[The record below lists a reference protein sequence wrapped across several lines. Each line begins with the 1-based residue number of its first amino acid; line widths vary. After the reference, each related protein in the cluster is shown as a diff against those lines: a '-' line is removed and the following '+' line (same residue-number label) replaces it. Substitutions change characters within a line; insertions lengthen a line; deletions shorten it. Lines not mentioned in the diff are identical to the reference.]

1 MQGETTGEENSQ
13 RILVVT
19 DLKYSGSYGRENIKR
34 CLTMQTRIQGAKLV
48 CHGCKN
54 KTVQLSR
61 ESLEWGRRRYLN
73 ALIFHGPGTNTSD
86 TAFYFI

>member
-13 RILVVT
+13 RILVFT
-19 DLKYSGSYGRENIKR
+19 DLKSSGNYGRENIKR

-48 CHGCKN
+48 CSRCKN

-61 ESLEWGRRRYLN
+61 ENPKWWGRRYLN
-73 ALIFHGPGTNTSD
+73 ALIFHGPDTSTSD

>member
-1 MQGETTGEENSQ
+1 
-13 RILVVT
+13 
-19 DLKYSGSYGRENIKR
+19 
-34 CLTMQTRIQGAKLV
+34 MQTRIQGAKLV

>member
-13 RILVVT
+13 RSLVFT

-48 CHGCKN
+48 CNGCKN

-61 ESLEWGRRRYLN
+61 ESLERGRGGEE
-73 ALIFHGPGTNTSD
+73 IFKCIDFPRARHKR
-86 TAFYFI
+86 I